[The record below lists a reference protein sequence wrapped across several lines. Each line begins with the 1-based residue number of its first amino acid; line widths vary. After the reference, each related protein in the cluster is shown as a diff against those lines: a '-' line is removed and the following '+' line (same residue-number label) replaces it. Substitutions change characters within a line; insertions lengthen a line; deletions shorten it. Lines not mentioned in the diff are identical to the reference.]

1 LFRLAAI
8 KSYPK
13 RYENTVDSLTN
24 IRRSAQHEQM
34 TLLDESSQGTLISG
48 QQKTKNPAAIA
59 NRPLLLK

>member
-1 LFRLAAI
+1 MTLLDE
-8 KSYPK
+8 S
-13 RYENTVDSLTN
+13 S
-24 IRRSAQHEQM
+24 IRRSTQHEQM